1 MRSATPIRAA
11 KIGYIVT
18 SVLLCLFG
26 ILLIA
31 WPTVSVQWITVCC
44 GVLMLLFGVAKLC
57 GYFSRDLYRLAFQ
70 YDLAFGIL
78 LLVLGTIVLT
88 HTESAI
94 AFLCVLSGLF
104 SLCDGLLKIQTALEA
119 RRFGIPQWWGILIGA
134 VLTGALG
141 AVLVFRPGFG
151 AELLVVWLGITLLA
165 EGLLSFLT
173 VITAVRII
181 RHQQKDVI
189 EGTCYEES
197 ED

>member
-1 MRSATPIRAA
+1 MRSVTPIRAA

-31 WPTVSVQWITVCC
+31 WPTVSVQWIAVCC

-104 SLCDGLLKIQTALEA
+104 TLCDGLLKIQTALEA
-119 RRFGIPQWWGILIGA
+119 RRFGISQWGGILIGA

>member
-1 MRSATPIRAA
+1 MRSVTPIRAA

-18 SVLLCLFG
+18 SALLCLFG
-26 ILLIA
+26 VLLIA
-31 WPTVSVQWITVCC
+31 WPTVSVQWIAVCC

-104 SLCDGLLKIQTALEA
+104 TLSDGLLKIQTALEA
-119 RRFGIPQWWGILIGA
+119 KRFGIAQWWVILLGA
-134 VLTGALG
+134 VLTGVLG
-141 AVLVFRPGFG
+141 AVLIFRPGFG

-165 EGLLSFLT
+165 EGILSLIT

-181 RHQQKDVI
+181 RHGQQQVI
-189 EGTCYEES
+189 EGTCYEER

>member
-1 MRSATPIRAA
+1 MRSVTPIRAA

-31 WPTVSVQWITVCC
+31 WPTVSAQWIAVCC
-44 GVLMLLFGVAKLC
+44 GALMLLFGVAKLC

-104 SLCDGLLKIQTALEA
+104 TLCDGLLKIQTALEA

>member
-31 WPTVSVQWITVCC
+31 WPTVSVQWIAVCC

-104 SLCDGLLKIQTALEA
+104 TLCDGLLKIQTALEA

>member
-1 MRSATPIRAA
+1 MRSVTPIRAT

-31 WPTVSVQWITVCC
+31 WPTVSVQWIAVCC

-104 SLCDGLLKIQTALEA
+104 TLCDGLLKIQTALEA

-151 AELLVVWLGITLLA
+151 AELLVIWLGITLLA

>member
-1 MRSATPIRAA
+1 MRSVTPIRAA

-31 WPTVSVQWITVCC
+31 WPTVSVQWIAVCC

-104 SLCDGLLKIQTALEA
+104 TLCDGLLKIQTALEA

-151 AELLVVWLGITLLA
+151 AELLVIWLGITLLA